1 MDEVPRRIDPA
12 TDRVSAAIMLGCSPA
27 QVGPCSRCQGLTC
40 RYGRGAQLL
49 CPHCRA
55 IEQSTQ
61 FVR

>member
-12 TDRVSAAIMLGCSPA
+12 TERVSTAIMLGCT
-27 QVGPCSRCQGLTC
+27 RTGLPVRSLPGTDL